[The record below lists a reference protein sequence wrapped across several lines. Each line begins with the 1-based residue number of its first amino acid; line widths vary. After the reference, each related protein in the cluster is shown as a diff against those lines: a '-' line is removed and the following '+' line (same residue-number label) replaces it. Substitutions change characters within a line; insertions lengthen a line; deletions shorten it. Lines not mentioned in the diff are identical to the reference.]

1 MKSIILLAVS
11 LIGITAANAHG
22 AEKGMAS
29 WYGPEN
35 SKSATG
41 KPLHHKIP
49 AAAHKTLPI
58 GSMVKITSVKTKK
71 SVIVVIEDRGP
82 YVRGRV
88 VDVNRAAAK
97 KLGIIK
103 DGITKVT
110 VEKI

>member
-1 MKSIILLAVS
+1 MKSLILLVVS
-11 LIGITAANAHG
+11 LFGITVVNSSG

-35 SKSATG
+35 SRSATG
-41 KPLHHKIP
+41 KPLHHRVP

-58 GSMVKITSVKTKK
+58 GTMVKITSVRTNK
-71 SVIVVIEDRGP
+71 SVIAVIEDRGP
-82 YVRGRV
+82 YVKGRV

-97 KLGIIK
+97 ELGIIK
-103 DGITKVT
+103 SGITKVT

>member
-11 LIGITAANAHG
+11 LIGITAANSHAE
-22 AEKGMAS
+22 EKGMAS

-35 SKSATG
+35 SRSATG

-58 GSMVKITSVKTKK
+58 GSMVKITSVRTKK
-71 SVIVVIEDRGP
+71 SVVVVIEDRGP

-88 VDVNRAAAK
+88 VDVNRAAAE

-110 VEKI
+110 IEKI

>member
-1 MKSIILLAVS
+1 MKSFTLLAV
-11 LIGITAANAHG
+11 LLFGVTASESSG
-22 AEKGMAS
+22 AENGMAS

-35 SKSATG
+35 SRSATG
-41 KPLHHKIP
+41 KPLHHKVP

-58 GSMVKITSVKTKK
+58 GTMVKITSVRTKK
-71 SVIVVIEDRGP
+71 SVIAVIEDRGH
-82 YVRGRV
+82 YVKGRI

-97 KLGIIK
+97 RLGIIK